1 VGFKIDTLTLH
12 KTQTRHKSQEHA
24 STSLKKKPTTMFGSF
39 QKLFHFSKRNIPIFF
54 KQLANINNQYKV
66 ELSKEKQYF
75 NALIE
80 I

>member
-1 VGFKIDTLTLH
+1 
-12 KTQTRHKSQEHA
+12 
-24 STSLKKKPTTMFGSF
+24 MFGSF

-54 KQLANINNQYKV
+54 KQLSNINNQYKV